1 MLSQE
6 GPRRVE
12 AETRNAHTLLRADN
26 YEEALQAASQLFEL
40 CVEADFQA
48 RPSKPVMHAQCRGTS
63 ELQLGVNGSPSA
75 RCSSD

>member
-6 GPRRVE
+6 SLCRVE
-12 AETRNAHTLLRADN
+12 AEIRNAHTLLRAGN

-48 RPSKPVMHAQCRGTS
+48 RPSRSVMRAQRRVTS
-63 ELQLGVNGSPSA
+63 
-75 RCSSD
+75 